1 MNDIR
6 SVTVCRMEVPCCG
19 GLQRAAEG
27 ALDASGKKLPFEV
40 VTFSVRGE
48 VLEGHA
54 SIGESWQACLRVPLA
69 S

>member
-19 GLQRAAEG
+19 GLQRAVEN

-48 VLEGHA
+48 VL
-54 SIGESWQACLRVPLA
+54 
-69 S
+69 